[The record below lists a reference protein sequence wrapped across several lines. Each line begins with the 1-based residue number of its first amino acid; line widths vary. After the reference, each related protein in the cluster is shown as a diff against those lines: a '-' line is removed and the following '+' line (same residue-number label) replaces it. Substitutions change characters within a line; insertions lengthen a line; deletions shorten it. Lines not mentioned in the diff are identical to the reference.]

1 MDFLRNRTFQISVF
15 LILSTL
21 VIYWQVGG
29 NEFIN
34 YDDNVYITDN
44 PNVKTGLTIEN
55 IKWAFTTGYAVN
67 WHPLT
72 WLSHMLDV
80 QLFGLNAGAHHLM
93 SVLFHIVNS
102 ILLFLVLKRMTGLP
116 VRLPP
121 GTLTGGQAAGR
132 FGPQAGGLWQSAVV
146 AALFLLHP
154 LHVESVA
161 WASERKDLISTLFW
175 ILTMW
180 AYILYVE
187 QKSMRYYL
195 LVALFLALGLMAK
208 PMLVTLPFVLLLLDV
223 WPLRRFE
230 IKGTEEKRK
239 GKMRGRSNNQMY
251 WSTGLRLV
259 LEKLPLFGLAV
270 ASSAVTY
277 MVQQSV
283 AMTFGQQ
290 FSFTLRLGNALLSY
304 IDYIRKMLWPSDLAL
319 LYVHRAMSLD
329 WQVVML
335 PLSKVGLAF
344 LGLVLVSVIA
354 VRTARRHPYLFVGWL
369 WYVGTLVPVIGL
381 VQVGEQAMADR
392 YTYVP
397 LIGLFIAIA
406 WGVADFAARRRIGR
420 TPIAVASTIVLAV
433 LMVVSWKQIGH
444 WQSSVTIFENTIR
457 STEVNPVAHYN
468 LGYALHM
475 QGKLNEAIPQ
485 YTEALRIVPFYT
497 EAYNMLQS
505 ALQAQGDKAK
515 LGEAK
520 SNYGTAL
527 GKQGKFAEAAA
538 MLADALQLN
547 PTLVDAHNN
556 LGIVL
561 AMQGKMDDARA
572 HFTEALRMNPNQ
584 GTAHYNLGLVFAAQ
598 GNLQEAISH
607 YSEALR
613 MKPDYTDARAALEK
627 ARQALR

>member
-1 MDFLRNRTFQISVF
+1 MNLLQNRTVQVSLLLVV
-15 LILSTL
+15 LTL

-29 NEFIN
+29 HEFIN

-44 PNVKTGLTIEN
+44 PNVRTGLTLDN

-80 QLFGLNAGAHHLM
+80 DLFGLNPKGHHLA
-93 SVLFHIVNS
+93 SVFFHAVNT
-102 ILLFLVLKRMTGLP
+102 ILLFLVLKRMT
-116 VRLPP
+116 
-121 GTLTGGQAAGR
+121 
-132 FGPQAGGLWQSAVV
+132 GGLWQSAVV
-146 AALFLLHP
+146 AALFALHP

-161 WASERKDLISTLFW
+161 WASERKDLVSTLFW

-180 AYILYVE
+180 AYTIYVE
-187 QKSMRYYL
+187 RKNVRYYL
-195 LVALFLALGLMAK
+195 LVVLFLALGLMSK

-230 IKGTEEKRK
+230 LKGTEDKKRK
-239 GKMRGRSNNQMY
+239 IRGRSNTHLYSSAN
-251 WSTGLRLV
+251 LRLV
-259 LEKLPLFGLAV
+259 LEKLPLFGLVV

-277 MVQQSV
+277 LVQQSV

-290 FSFTLRLGNALLSY
+290 FSFTLRLGNAFLSY
-304 IDYIRKMLWPSDLAL
+304 IDYIRKMFWPSDLAL
-319 LYVHRAMSLD
+319 LYVHRAMSPD

-335 PLSKVGLAF
+335 PQWKVGLAF
-344 LGLVLVSVIA
+344 LVLVLVSVVAIRK
-354 VRTARRHPYLFVGWL
+354 VKRYPYLFVGWF

-381 VQVGEQAMADR
+381 IQVGEQALADR

-397 LIGLFIAIA
+397 LIGLFIAIV
-406 WGVADFAARRRIGR
+406 WGISDIAARRRIGR
-420 TPIAVASTIVLAV
+420 VPIVAASTFVLVA
-433 LMVVSWKQIGH
+433 LMILSWKQIGY

-457 STEVNPVAHYN
+457 ATEVNPVAHYN

-475 QGKLNEAIPQ
+475 QGKLNDAIPQ

-497 EAYNMLQS
+497 EAFNMLQL
-505 ALQAQGDKAK
+505 ALLTQGDKAK

-538 MLADALQLN
+538 MLTDALQLN
-547 PTLVDAHNN
+547 PTIVDAHNN

-572 HFTEALRMNPNQ
+572 HFTEALRMNSNQ
-584 GTAHYNLGLVFAAQ
+584 ATAHYNLGLVLAAQ
-598 GNLQEAISH
+598 NNLQEAISH
-607 YSEALR
+607 YEEALR
-613 MKPDYTDARAALEK
+613 LKPDYTDARAALEK